1 MRSASRHN
9 AKRVAGVS
17 QMDPSPYTDGDCFF
31 GRLRSSCADD
41 WQAYMHHD
49 FVTRLGDGT
58 LPEASFRHY
67 LIQDYLFLIHFARA
81 YALAIYKSDD
91 LDDMRAAATIVNALL
106 NVEMSLHV
114 EFCAEWGIGEAEMRA
129 VPEASANSAYTRY
142 VLERGMAGDVL
153 DLYAALAPCVIG
165 YGEIGARLKAAAGEA
180 LADNPY
186 RKWIEMYGGDEYQ
199 ADTQSAV
206 EQLNGLASK
215 RLTESRWSDL
225 AKTFAQATRLEI
237 GFWQMGLEQ
246 TR

>member
-1 MRSASRHN
+1 MEA
-9 AKRVAGVS
+9 
-17 QMDPSPYTDGDCFF
+17 SPYTDGSCFF

-41 WQAYMHHD
+41 WRAYTQHD
-49 FVTRLGDGT
+49 FVTGLGDGT

-91 LDDMRAAATIVNALL
+91 LDDMRAAAVIVNTLL

-114 EFCAEWGIGEAEMRA
+114 EFCAEWGISEAEMRA

-153 DLYAALAPCVIG
+153 DLYVALAPCVIG
-165 YGEIGARLKAAAGEA
+165 YGEVGARLLAAAGA
-180 LADNPY
+180 GLAENPY
-186 RKWIEMYGGDEYQ
+186 RKWIETYGGGEYQ
-199 ADTQSAV
+199 ADIRTAV
-206 EQLNGLASK
+206 EQLNNLASK
-215 RLTESRWSDL
+215 RLTEGRWPDL

-237 GFWQMGLEQ
+237 GFWQMGIELS
-246 TR
+246 R